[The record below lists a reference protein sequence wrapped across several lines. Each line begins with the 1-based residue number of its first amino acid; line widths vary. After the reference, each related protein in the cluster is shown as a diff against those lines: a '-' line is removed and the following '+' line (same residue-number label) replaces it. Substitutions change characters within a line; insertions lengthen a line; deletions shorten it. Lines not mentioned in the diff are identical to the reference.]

1 MNDPKDTG
9 QHTDQSRAARS
20 GRLKLLLVAFV
31 FLAPILAAAVLTV
44 SGWQPTGHGNGEP
57 ITPQRSLLGM
67 RVDLAAGGQYVWRDS
82 EPRLTL
88 IALPGPQCAGHCLE
102 QLALMRNARITL
114 NQNAPRLRLLYLGTP
129 PESPD
134 AKAVMPDW
142 QVGTD
147 AARQLEEFR
156 PTEPDSVAAVLVE
169 SNGTALSLYRAGFD
183 PSGLRKDLQK
193 VIR

>member
-1 MNDPKDTG
+1 MNDP
-9 QHTDQSRAARS
+9 QHPVRTAEEARALRK
-20 GRLKLLLVAFV
+20 GRLKLLLVGFV
-31 FLAPILAAAVLTV
+31 FLAPILAAGVLTMT
-44 SGWQPTGHGNGEP
+44 GWQPTGQGNGLP
-57 ITPQRSLLGM
+57 ITPQRSLLDV
-67 RVDLAAGGQYVWRDS
+67 RVDLAAGGQYIWRDS

-88 IALPGPQCAGHCLE
+88 IALPGPQCAANCLK

-114 NQNAPRLRLLYLGTP
+114 NRNADRLRLLYLGAP

-142 QVGTD
+142 QVGSD
-147 AARQLEEFR
+147 VARQLESYR
-156 PTEPDSVAAVLVE
+156 PTDPDSVAAVFVE
-169 SNGTALSLYRAGFD
+169 SNGTALSLYPAGFD